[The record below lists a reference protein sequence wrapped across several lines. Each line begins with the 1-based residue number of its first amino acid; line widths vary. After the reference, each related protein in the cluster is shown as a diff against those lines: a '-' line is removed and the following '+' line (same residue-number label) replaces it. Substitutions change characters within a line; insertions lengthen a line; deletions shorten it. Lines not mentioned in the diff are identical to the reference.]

1 VNKSF
6 FGIIFRFLILLL
18 VLGIS
23 LIIGQKIVFD
33 AINKE
38 LLAVPIFDT
47 IGKQRALSE
56 QIGRTGYALQL
67 AKSEAEIERLTEE
80 FANTLNIWSGN
91 QKMITDEHR
100 VDGYIVEFSSD
111 TIILLTYSNEYFQ
124 NISSAAQSVVATLE
138 KNPTPAA
145 VASQVENFD
154 LINDQINNFVN
165 SIDQVLYQLRR
176 EAISQTDANQ
186 YGQFLLV
193 TTVFTMLILWVV
205 FIIRPL
211 LEDLNDTFNSLQAE
225 LQLKKYVSSETDS
238 FKLAVNNVGSMIVI
252 TDIEGLILYT
262 NQATEKI
269 TGYKLY
275 ELLGKKAGN
284 KDNWGGQ
291 MDISLYE
298 RMWKTIKTERRDF
311 YTEINNKRKNGEQY
325 VSALKISP
333 IITKQNELIGF
344 ISIEDDITLRV
355 KAEELLRFN
364 EEKFRSLLEDS
375 NEVTSMVGIS
385 GRILYESPSV
395 EKVLGYKPEEL
406 VGTNSFR
413 LLHPADM
420 LSSLKDFA
428 KLVLIPGFKINQQ
441 IRFQRKDG
449 RWIWLDVVGTNLL
462 KKPGI
467 NAIVVNFRDITERI
481 ENEKKLKEQT
491 VKLTEE
497 KIKAETLLA
506 NISDPVVAINNDG
519 RVIFWNNALLQALS
533 LTGDTLVGRPFVDV
547 LPFKDELGNEI
558 PADQRPILLAKTLKR
573 SVTMRVS
580 FSSPDKKQTRY
591 YELKANP
598 ILINGQDYSVICIYH
613 DITGEK
619 QIESAKTE
627 FVTLA
632 SHQLRTPLSI
642 ISWYLEIINAEE
654 FNKLSDKQRGYIR
667 EISKSNERMKV
678 LVNSLLNLSRLEMGK
693 FLIYPQPTNIK
704 DVAHHVVEEL
714 DRGFSVKQHQVY
726 EHYAENLP
734 IINID
739 TIITHILLENII
751 SNAYKYSPNHSEINI
766 YINFAQKGEKY
777 AGEIILK
784 DCILIKVVDNGYGI
798 PLEEQNRVFT
808 KFVRIANVSSKD
820 MEGTGLG
827 LYMVQKICEE
837 VGSQVWFASEEGK
850 GTTFYLTLPLEGMKP
865 KSGKKLESS

>member
-1 VNKSF
+1 MNKSF
-6 FGIIFRFLILLL
+6 FSIILRFLLLL
-18 VLGIS
+18 IVLGIS

-56 QIGRTGYALQL
+56 QIGRIGNALQL
-67 AKSEAEIERLTEE
+67 AKSEAEVEKLTEE
-80 FANTLNIWSGN
+80 FANTLDIWSGN
-91 QKMITDEHR
+91 QKMITQEHR

-124 NISSAAQSVVATLE
+124 NISGAAQSVVTAL
-138 KNPTPAA
+138 KKDPTPA
-145 VASQVENFD
+145 VVSSQVESFD

-176 EAISQTDANQ
+176 EAISQTEANQ

-193 TTVFTMLILWVV
+193 TTVFVLLILWVV
-205 FIIRPL
+205 FIIKPL
-211 LEDLNDTFNSLQAE
+211 IDNLNDTLNSLQAE
-225 LQLKKYVSSETDS
+225 LTLKKYVGSETDS

-252 TDIEGLILYT
+252 TDLEGMILYT
-262 NQATEKI
+262 NQATVKI

-291 MDISLYE
+291 MDLSLYE
-298 RMWKTIKTERRDF
+298 KMWKTIKTEKKDF

-325 VSALKISP
+325 VSSLKISP
-333 IITKQNELIGF
+333 IINKQNELIGF
-344 ISIEDDITLRV
+344 ISIEDDITLKVR
-355 KAEELLRFN
+355 AEEQLKLN
-364 EEKFRSLLEDS
+364 EEKFRNLIEES
-375 NEVTSMVGIS
+375 NEVTSMIGID
-385 GRILYESPSV
+385 GRILYESASV

-413 LLHPADM
+413 LLHPADV

-428 KLVLIPGFKINQQ
+428 MLAFKSEYKVFRT
-441 IRFQRKDG
+441 IRFRRKDG
-449 RWIWLDVVGTNLL
+449 KWVWLEVVGKNLL

-467 NAIVVNFRDITERI
+467 NAIVVNFRDVTQRI
-481 ENEKKLKEQT
+481 ANEKKLKEQAAN
-491 VKLTEE
+491 LAEE
-497 KIKAETLLA
+497 KLKAETLLA
-506 NISDPVVAINNDG
+506 NISDPVVAVNNDG
-519 RVIFWNNALLQALS
+519 MAIVWNNALLQAFS
-533 LTGDTLVGRPFVDV
+533 LTGDTLIGRPFVDV

-558 PADQRPILLAKTLKR
+558 PADQRPILLAKTLKKP
-573 SVTMRVS
+573 VTRQVS
-580 FSSPDKKQTRY
+580 FSSPDKKQTWY

-613 DITGEK
+613 DITREK
-619 QIESAKTE
+619 QIEKAKTE

-654 FNKLSDKQRGYIR
+654 LNKLSDKQKGYIR
-667 EISKSNERMKV
+667 EISNSNERMKV
-678 LVNSLLNLSRLEMGK
+678 LVNSLLNLSRLEMGR
-693 FLIYPQPTNIK
+693 FLIFPQPTKIK
-704 DVAHHVVEEL
+704 EIAHHVVEEL
-714 DRGFSVKQHQVY
+714 NKSFALKQHRVY

-739 TIITHILLENII
+739 TIITHILLENIF
-751 SNAYKYSPNHSEINI
+751 SNAYKYSPNQSEINI
-766 YINFAQKGEKY
+766 YVDLAQKGEKY
-777 AGEIILK
+777 GDEIVLK
-784 DCILIKVVDNGYGI
+784 DTILIKVVDKGYGI
-798 PLEEQNRVFT
+798 PLEQQNKVFT

-827 LYMVQKICEE
+827 LYMVQKICDE
-837 VGSQVWFASEEGK
+837 VDCQVWFNSEEGK
-850 GTTFYLTLPLEGMKP
+850 GTTFYLTLPLEGMKA
-865 KSGKKLESS
+865 KTGKKLGLL